1 MNITNE
7 NKLKKGQLYD
17 IIKDDLIIYCQALYS
32 GKESAKDN
40 YNFLMPNIYDKNI
53 HLTKINIKQD
63 ENLKFFKKSIITFGE
78 IKNKCIIHFAGNHQ
92 KSVYD
97 YLKKNEYYINNL
109 PRCTQKIFL
118 LKGIQ
123 KALYHKC

>member
-78 IKNKCIIHFAGNHQ
+78 IKNKCI
-92 KSVYD
+92 S
-97 YLKKNEYYINNL
+97 
-109 PRCTQKIFL
+109 
-118 LKGIQ
+118 
-123 KALYHKC
+123 